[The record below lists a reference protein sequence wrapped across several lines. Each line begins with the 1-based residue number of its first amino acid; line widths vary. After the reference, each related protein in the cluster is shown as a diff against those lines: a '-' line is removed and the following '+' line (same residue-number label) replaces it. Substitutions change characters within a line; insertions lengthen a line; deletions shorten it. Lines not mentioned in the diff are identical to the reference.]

1 MLNKRSDKVELLR
14 IAEAVALEK
23 SINKEIILSTM
34 ESAIQKAAKTR
45 FGFEN
50 DIRAKIDRE
59 SGDISL
65 HKVLKIVETPENP
78 NTEISLKEANK
89 IDLGSENINV
99 YKVELIEEDKSE
111 ETSEEKL
118 EKSLENN
125 ENNNLKISKRKKDEN
140 ISLGDQIFEVL
151 PPVDFGRIAAQTA
164 RQVITQSVRA
174 AERERQYNDFI
185 DKKGEILS
193 GIVKRLEYGNVIV
206 DLNRSEAIIR
216 KEELI
221 PREILKNGDRIKA
234 YCYDVVRENKGQQIH
249 LSRAHPKFME
259 KLFFQEVPEIYDG
272 IIEIKHSA
280 RDPGS
285 RAKICVSSKDSS
297 IDPVGACVG
306 MRGSRVQSV
315 VNELHGE
322 KIDIVHWSED
332 TAALIVSALAPAEI
346 QKVII
351 DDQNKKVEV
360 ILTEENLSK
369 AIGRRGQNVRLASK
383 LIDYEID
390 ILTEKEESE
399 KKQSDFK
406 EKTEVFTK
414 NLEVDETLGQLLVA
428 EGYSSIDEINQAPIE
443 EISKI
448 EAIDEATAKELKERA
463 DDYLKKEKEIIEKK
477 LNELGIEESLINLNG
492 LTPGMLVTLGEKKVK
507 TLVEF
512 AELSTDEL
520 IGSYDEKKGKRFK
533 IEGYLEEFALTRVEA
548 DNLILSARNIAFK

>member
-14 IAEAVALEK
+14 IAEAVAREK
-23 SINKEIILSTM
+23 SIDKEIVLSSM
-34 ESAIQKAAKTR
+34 ELAIQKAAKTK
-45 FGFEN
+45 FGSEN

-59 SGDISL
+59 SGNITL
-65 HKVLKIVETPENP
+65 HKALTIVEKLENF
-78 NTEISLKEANK
+78 NNEISLENAKKMKNKEDIK
-89 IDLGSENINV
+89 IG
-99 YKVELIEEDKSE
+99 
-111 ETSEEKL
+111 
-118 EKSLENN
+118 
-125 ENNNLKISKRKKDEN
+125 DE
-140 ISLGDQIFEVL
+140 IYEQL

-164 RQVITQSVRA
+164 RQVITQNVRA

-193 GIVKRLEYGNVIV
+193 GIVKRLEYGNAII

-221 PREILKNGDRIKA
+221 PREVLKTGDRIKA
-234 YCYDVVRENKGQQIH
+234 YCYDVIRENKGQQIF

-272 IIEIKHSA
+272 IIEIRSSA

-285 RAKICVSSKDSS
+285 RAKITVYSKDSS

-315 VNELHGE
+315 VNELNGE

-332 TAALIVSALAPAEI
+332 IASLVVSALAPAEI
-346 QKVII
+346 QRVII
-351 DDQNKKVEV
+351 DDQNKKIEV

-383 LIDYEID
+383 LINFEID

-399 KKQSDFK
+399 KKQLEFK
-406 EKTEVFTK
+406 DKTEIFVR

-428 EGYSSIDEINQAPIE
+428 EGFSSIEEINQSTQE

-448 EAIDEATAKELKERA
+448 EGIDENTAKELKERA
-463 DDYLKKEKEIIEKK
+463 EEYLIKEKKDIGKK
-477 LNELGIEESLINLNG
+477 LKDLGVDDALIKHKG
-492 LTPGMLVTLGEKKVK
+492 LTPGMLLTLGAKKIK
-507 TLVEF
+507 TLNDF

-520 IGSYDEKKGKRFK
+520 VGGYDEKKGVRFR
-533 IEGYLEEFALTRVEA
+533 IDGYLEEFALTKSEA
-548 DNLILSARNIAFK
+548 DELIINARNIVFK

>member
-1 MLNKRSDKVELLR
+1 MLNQRSDKVELLR
-14 IAEAVALEK
+14 IAKAVALEK
-23 SINKEIILSTM
+23 SIDTEIILSSM
-34 ESAIQKAAKTR
+34 ESAIQKAAKTK
-45 FGFEN
+45 FGSEN
-50 DIRAKIDRE
+50 DIRAKIDRD

-65 HKVLKIVETPENP
+65 HKVLTIVEAPENL
-78 NTEISLKEANK
+78 NIEISLEDAKKKENK
-89 IDLGSENINV
+89 EDI
-99 YKVELIEEDKSE
+99 KVG
-111 ETSEEKL
+111 
-118 EKSLENN
+118 
-125 ENNNLKISKRKKDEN
+125 DE
-140 ISLGDQIFEVL
+140 IFELL

-193 GIVKRLEYGNVIV
+193 GIVKRLEYGNAII

-221 PREILKNGDRIKA
+221 PREVLKTGDRIKA
-234 YCYDVVRENKGQQIH
+234 YCYDVIRENKGQQIF

-272 IIEIKHSA
+272 VIEIKSSA

-285 RAKICVSSKDSS
+285 RAKICVYSKDSS

-315 VNELHGE
+315 VNELSGE
-322 KIDIVHWSED
+322 KIDIVNYSED
-332 TAALIVSALAPAEI
+332 VASLVVSALAPAEI

-351 DDQNKKVEV
+351 DEENKRIEV

-383 LIDYEID
+383 LIDFEID
-390 ILTEKEESE
+390 ILTEKEETE
-399 KKQSDFK
+399 KRQLEFK
-406 EKTEVFTK
+406 DKTEVFVK

-428 EGYSSIDEINQAPIE
+428 EGFSTIEEINQSSQD

-448 EAIDEATAKELKERA
+448 EGIDENTAKELKERTQE
-463 DDYLKKEKEIIEKK
+463 YLNKEKENIGKK
-477 LNELGIEESLINLNG
+477 LKDLGVEEDLIKFKG
-492 LTPGMLVTLGEKKVK
+492 LTPGMLLTLGEKKIK
-507 TLVEF
+507 TLKDF
-512 AELSTDEL
+512 ADLSIDEL
-520 IGSYDEKKGKRFK
+520 VGDYDEKKGVRFK
-533 IEGYLEEFALTRVEA
+533 IDGYLEEFALTNSEA
-548 DNLILSARNIAFK
+548 EELIINARNIVFK